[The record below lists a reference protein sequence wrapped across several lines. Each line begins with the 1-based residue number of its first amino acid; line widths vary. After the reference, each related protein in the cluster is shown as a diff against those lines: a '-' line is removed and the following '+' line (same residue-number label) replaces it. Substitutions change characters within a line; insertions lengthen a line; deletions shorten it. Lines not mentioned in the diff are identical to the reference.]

1 MIEPITRG
9 ALEKAIA
16 AGEVT
21 VVETLER
28 AEVARR

>member
-1 MIEPITRG
+1 MIEPITRR
-9 ALEKAIA
+9 AQQKAIA

-28 AEVARR
+28 AKVQLR